1 MNGMTLRLSKLFP
14 DHKNTVIVAIDHG
27 QTFGPPDGITPFQ
40 QAAEKLQR
48 ANGVLLAPHMIQYS
62 GHLFQGASSPVVI
75 TRLNWNTI
83 HCEPW
88 QYQTANIVR
97 TLSVREAVRAGAEI
111 VLASLTLR
119 TGDEAHDARN
129 VQTFSQSVEEA
140 YGLGIPIIGE
150 VFPTGGLRG
159 VPDDFH
165 DYIKKMCRI
174 IAELG
179 ANAVKTFYT
188 GPKFNEVVEGTPIPI
203 FALGAEKFKNE
214 IDALRLAKRATEA
227 GAKGVVFGRNVVQ
240 AHDSQKFLTALCEV
254 VQEAA
259 IPEEVAAKY
268 QLL

>member
-1 MNGMTLRLSKLFP
+1 MNGMTLRFSQLFP
-14 DHKNTVIVAIDHG
+14 DQKNTVIVAIDHG

-40 QAAEKLQR
+40 QAAEKLRQ
-48 ANGVLLAPHMIQYS
+48 ADGVLLAPHMIQHS
-62 GHLFQGASSPVVI
+62 GELFRGASSPVVI

-97 TLSVREAVRAGAEI
+97 TISVRDAVRAGANI
-111 VLASLTLR
+111 VLASLTLK

-129 VQTFSQSVEEA
+129 IQTFSQSIEEA
-140 YGLGIPIIGE
+140 YDLGIPIIGE
-150 VFPTGGLRG
+150 VFPTGGLRE
-159 VPDDFH
+159 VPDEFH

-179 ANAVKTFYT
+179 AIAVKTFYT
-188 GPKFNEVVEGTPIPI
+188 GPNFNEVVEGTPIPI
-203 FALGAEKFKNE
+203 FALGAEKFRSE

-240 AHDSQKFLTALCEV
+240 AQDPQNFLAALREI
-254 VQEAA
+254 VQNAA
-259 IPEEVAAKY
+259 TPEEVAAKF
-268 QLL
+268 QLQ